1 MERTLGINADSPGII
16 GIFGSPPTGNPQT
29 TIQKTLTQEMRG
41 PKRSVRRTT
50 MMASQLNQSLRHS
63 GIMPPPSIKIQ
74 PPR

>member
-29 TIQKTLTQEMRG
+29 TNKTTLKQEMRG

-50 MMASQLNQSLRHS
+50 MMASQLNQSLRCS
-63 GIMPPPSIKIQ
+63 GIMPPPSIRIQ

>member
-16 GIFGSPPTGNPQT
+16 GIFGSPQEADPQE
-29 TIQKTLTQEMRG
+29 TIKKPLKPEMRA
-41 PKRSVRRTT
+41 PKRSARRTT
-50 MMASQLNQSLRHS
+50 MVASQFNQSLRNS